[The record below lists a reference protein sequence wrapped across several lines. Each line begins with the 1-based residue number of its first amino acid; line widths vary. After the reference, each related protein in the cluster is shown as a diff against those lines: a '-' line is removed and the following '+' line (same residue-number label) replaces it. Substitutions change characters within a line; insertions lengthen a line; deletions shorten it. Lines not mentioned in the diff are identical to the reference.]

1 MPFVHVS
8 PVLPLSYGNGPQPL
22 LLLVSVSDPLR
33 VLSDK
38 SEFSLALCEI
48 TWRPLKDA
56 CG

>member
-1 MPFVHVS
+1 MPFVRVS